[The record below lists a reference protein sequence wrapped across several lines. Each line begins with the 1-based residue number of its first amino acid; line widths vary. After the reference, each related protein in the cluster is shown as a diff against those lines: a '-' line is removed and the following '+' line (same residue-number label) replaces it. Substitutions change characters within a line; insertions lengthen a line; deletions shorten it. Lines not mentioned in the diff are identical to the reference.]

1 MDFELSKESHMIRE
15 AAKKFSR
22 KELEPHA
29 SEIDEKEIF
38 PREAWIKL
46 SELGFPGLVTPEKYG
61 GSGYD
66 YVTLVSVM
74 EEFGKGCVATAGTY
88 SVHITT
94 QAMLLKYGTEEQL
107 RTYLPQMITGKTI
120 GALGLTESNAGSDL
134 SLIKTEAVL
143 KDEHYLLNGN
153 KIFITSA
160 GEADIYFIFART
172 RPDSTKNNLT
182 AFIVKNGSKGFEI
195 GKIEEKMGY
204 RGSPTG
210 ELIFRDC
217 PVPLN
222 QRLGEEGQG
231 FRIVM
236 DGLNYGRI
244 SVGAIAIGI
253 AQAAYNGCLKYVK
266 ERKQFGQTIA
276 SFQGIQWMLADMA
289 TAISA
294 SRLLLYQAA
303 SMADKGK
310 PFIKEA
316 SMAKCF
322 ATDTA
327 MRVTTDVVQLFGGY
341 GYLKDYTVERYMR
354 EAKIFQIV
362 EGTNQ
367 IQRSTI
373 AKEMLKTNARIY
385 P

>member
-1 MDFELSKESHMIRE
+1 MDFELSKETRMIQETAR
-15 AAKKFSR
+15 KFSMN
-22 KELEPHA
+22 ELAPNA
-29 SEIDEKEIF
+29 GKMDEEEIF
-38 PREAWIKL
+38 PREAWKKL
-46 SELGFPGLVTPEKYG
+46 SELGFAGLISPEKYG

-66 YVTLVSVM
+66 YITLVAVM
-74 EEFGKGCVATAGTY
+74 EELGKGCIATAGTY
-88 SVHITT
+88 SVHLTT
-94 QAMLLKYGTEEQL
+94 QAMLLNYGSEEQL
-107 RTYLPQMITGKTI
+107 RTYLPPMISGEKI
-120 GALGLTESNAGSDL
+120 GALGLTESDAGSDL

-143 KDEHYLLNGN
+143 KDEHYLLTGN

-172 RPDSTKNNLT
+172 NHALTGKNLT
-182 AFIVKNGSKGFEI
+182 ALIVENGSKGFEI
-195 GKIEEKMGY
+195 GKIENKMGY

-217 PVPLN
+217 PIPIS
-222 QRLGEEGQG
+222 QRLGKEGQG

-244 SVGAIAIGI
+244 SVGAVAIGI
-253 AQAAYNGCLKYVK
+253 AQAAYSACLKYVK
-266 ERKQFGQTIA
+266 DRKQFGQTIA

-310 PFIKEA
+310 SFIKEA

-373 AKEMLKTNARIY
+373 GKEMLKVNARIY